1 MFAPLENVSNK
12 KDVRHYLRQLR
23 KRQPENKRQVAEK
36 CANHYLK
43 PWIKRG
49 KRIAIYW
56 AMGSEMRLN
65 SFIQAAQKRGAHL
78 YLPYIEPHSLRL
90 WFTPLPIK
98 IKSSLKPERKRGQNK
113 FNIPQFAGKK
123 IRADCL
129 HTLVLPMVGIDQRGY
144 RLGQGGGYYD
154 CTLAACVGKRVPQKI
169 AFGFACQAV
178 AELPCEPH
186 DMRVDYFVCEKGAIK
201 IGSLKR

>member
-23 KRQPENKRQVAEK
+23 KRQPENSRKIAEK
-36 CANHYLK
+36 RANHYLK

-49 KRIAIYW
+49 KRIAVYW
-56 AMGSEMRLN
+56 AIGSEMRLD
-65 SFIQAAQKRGAHL
+65 SFIQAAQQRGAYI

-90 WFTPLPIK
+90 WFTPLPTK
-98 IKSSLKPERKRGQNK
+98 IKGSLKPERQRVKNK
-113 FNIPQFAGKK
+113 LHIPQFAGKK
-123 IRADCL
+123 IRADRL
-129 HTLVLPMVGIDQRGY
+129 HTLVLPMVGIDQHGY

-154 CTLAACVGKRVPQKI
+154 YTLASCMGKRVPQKI

-186 DMRVDYFVCEKGAIK
+186 DMRMDYFVCEKGVIK